1 MKSHRNVLE
10 TFDELLGAAR
20 TPRQGKRQDVAG
32 SGGATSHG
40 LRPAFEGLS
49 GRHRP
54 RGSPASSVVPHPP
67 VPRRPPNRHEASR
80 RRLVAKMGARDSLS
94 PSNHRLGAVGRSI
107 VRRTEEQNRC
117 SVFVSGLRTTS
128 PMEGAAATIPG
139 VVSTA
144 PFRHRIGQ
152 PRLSAPRSP
161 PLVELPSQAGAVADP
176 RQHSPWVPV
185 WPSSVQGS
193 PLRRLPIT

>member
-54 RGSPASSVVPHPP
+54 RGSPASSVVAHAP
-67 VPRRPPNRHEASR
+67 VPRRRPNRHEASR
-80 RRLVAKMGARDSLS
+80 RRAVANGAPEIPSLCQITGLV
-94 PSNHRLGAVGRSI
+94 RSAE
-107 VRRTEEQNRC
+107 VLFADPRNRTDVRC
-117 SVFVSGLRTTS
+117 SSRALRTTS
-128 PMEGAAATIPG
+128 TMEGAAVTIPG
-139 VVSTA
+139 SY
-144 PFRHRIGQ
+144 
-152 PRLSAPRSP
+152 
-161 PLVELPSQAGAVADP
+161 
-176 RQHSPWVPV
+176 
-185 WPSSVQGS
+185 
-193 PLRRLPIT
+193 PLRPSATV